1 MPSLQMP
8 ARSSGHVAL
17 SPFGRTAWK
26 SDGGKYLGE
35 AFLSGGRIC
44 LRRKKKKNVW
54 VSGLLGGRLY
64 GEQLYLQRNAQH
76 LMGRGSPEG
85 SAPNAVLGLPGGEQ
99 GLPRPRRLQRSTGRA
114 ATPRA
119 WTGPGPGAGSC
130 GAPRRQVA
138 MYAGLPRCGSGS
150 GVGRAEQ
157 SRAVREGVYERGAC
171 VCVCGWLE
179 GVC

>member
-1 MPSLQMP
+1 M
-8 ARSSGHVAL
+8 
-17 SPFGRTAWK
+17 FK
-26 SDGGKYLGE
+26 E
-35 AFLSGGRIC
+35 EE
-44 LRRKKKKNVW
+44 KKNIW

-64 GEQLYLQRNAQH
+64 GEQLHLQRNAQH

-119 WTGPGPGAGSC
+119 WTGPGAGSC

-157 SRAVREGVYERGAC
+157 SRAVREGVYGRGAW
-171 VCVCGWLE
+171 VGGWRGCAEKRSEEQL
-179 GVC
+179 C